1 MSGSPTLTSNF
12 FMIAVQYNSSLV
24 AQTQGGGGGG
34 SQGVGGQLNLLKSAL
49 TRMSRAHA
57 KFRTLK
63 VNAVSRILRDYTDVI
78 YCVF

>member
-1 MSGSPTLTSNF
+1 
-12 FMIAVQYNSSLV
+12 MIAVQYNPSLV

-34 SQGVGGQLNLLKSAL
+34 VSRGVSRGVGRELNLLKSAL
-49 TRMSRAHA
+49 TRMSREHA
-57 KFRTLK
+57 KFWTLK

>member
-1 MSGSPTLTSNF
+1 
-12 FMIAVQYNSSLV
+12 MIAVQYNSSLV

-34 SQGVGGQLNLLKSAL
+34 VSRGVGRELNLLKSAL
-49 TRMSRAHA
+49 TRMSREHA
-57 KFRTLK
+57 KFWTLK